1 MYIHDMYVCNKHF
14 VNRARDSTELQTW
27 SRRMKKSKQQGRKGV
42 LRCDAPPTS
51 AIVQSTRTETK
62 EPNTMVFYTK
72 KHTLCTACTCTY
84 TTCVLTLYYLLLY
97 YTPPPASHPDIAGG
111 ECKLFF
117 WCFFFCLPC
126 LDLAACRPFE
136 MAKEDGLLLLRC
148 FLCCFRVGILPSLVW
163 LLLSLP

>member
-1 MYIHDMYVCNKHF
+1 MVVLWSQPVLGHLNPVGKYPRYWSVFSWIQSYVCMYVCNKHF

-117 WCFFFCLPC
+117 
-126 LDLAACRPFE
+126 
-136 MAKEDGLLLLRC
+136 
-148 FLCCFRVGILPSLVW
+148 
-163 LLLSLP
+163 